1 MTRDD
6 DIRVELDDN
15 VLERLASL
23 VCGDDSTPY
32 YRSSY
37 QLTKF
42 FDAAGWRRVGEVE
55 PPRRGWVLARL
66 KERRRDSNSLRRLIL
81 RLADP
86 REYLDEDDV
95 RIQVLRELNDI
106 LALEGYQVI
115 YTGGRPYLITQ
126 TPTLKRPTMQTPLE
140 LTASLTDIVSD
151 NAFGQQLRARLDEAH
166 TCWISGA
173 HTAAIIML
181 GSLLEGVL
189 YDVALR
195 QHTEGPKPDDRLENL
210 INLAKDK
217 GWFAQDVVDYA
228 HVLRNHRNLVHPKK
242 QLTQGYAP
250 AGDTVCIAWNVV
262 VAAMN
267 DLAQLGVSTR
277 NSMHTRDSSKL
288 LGLPLE

>member
-1 MTRDD
+1 MTSDD
-6 DIRVELDDN
+6 SVRVELDDN

-23 VCGDDSTPY
+23 ICGDDSTPY

-66 KERRRDSNSLRRLIL
+66 KERRRDSTALRRLIL

-95 RIQVLRELNDI
+95 RVQVLQELNDL
-106 LALEGYQVI
+106 LALEGYQVV
-115 YTGGRPYLITQ
+115 YTDGRPYLITQ
-126 TPTLKRPTMQTPLE
+126 TPTLNRPGVQTPLQ
-140 LTASLTDIVSD
+140 LTASLADIVGD
-151 NAFGQQLRARLDEAH
+151 TEFGQQLRARLDEAH
-166 TCWISGA
+166 TCWTSGA

-195 QHTEGPKPDDRLENL
+195 HHTEGPKPDDRLENL
-210 INLAKDK
+210 INLAKDR

-267 DLAQLGVSTR
+267 DLAHPITSTR
-277 NSMHTRDSSKL
+277 ELTRTRDN
-288 LGLPLE
+288 PTNA